1 MSLGRLWRLF
11 LIRYIWF
18 NWKAAGD
25 YRSVRKL
32 IILIRR
38 NSLAP
43 TAYKKA
49 SWIFVGR
56 MKQAS
61 TDRAEAPD
69 YLVGRMGRK
78 STDANR
84 RLGRSSGR
92 VAWIKSLYE

>member
-38 NSLAP
+38 NSLVP

-56 MKQAS
+56 IKQAS
-61 TDRAEAPD
+61 TDRVEAPD
-69 YLVGRMGRK
+69 YSVGRMGRK
-78 STDANR
+78 STDAIR
-84 RLGRSSGR
+84 GLG
-92 VAWIKSLYE
+92 